1 MFGTAAARRGALALL
16 LVGIVFVLA
25 GVEQH
30 GVEQHRSGGSGAFA
44 LIGGVFVL
52 IGVRRLR
59 RVTPAFL
66 G

>member
-1 MFGTAAARRGALALL
+1 MLGIAVARRGTVALT
-16 LVGIVFVLA
+16 LVGVVFFLA

-30 GVEQHRSGGSGAFA
+30 RGGGSGAFV
-44 LIGGVFVL
+44 LIGVVFVL

-59 RVTPAFL
+59 RSTPAFP